1 MEREVTQPVTLET
14 EVKDQMLATIYGQ
27 AVGDAIGL
35 LTEFMTK
42 DEAIEAYGKKPKML
56 LYSQK
61 VNDVHRER
69 WKDGD
74 WTDDTDH
81 VVVIIQSLLYNKGE
95 LLISDFAPRVHRW
108 DREGFPELGDF
119 GGMGIGA
126 TTAKVLKQPE
136 YKTKPQEAAYDV
148 WEKSKHR
155 FAPNG
160 GVMRT
165 SVLGLH
171 QWHDLEA
178 VFKNAVE
185 ICKCTHYDPRCQA
198 SSVAVSVAVALMLQH
213 TSKEKTSGNKS
224 SRPVDV
230 TAVIKQ
236 AYELACRVLTT
247 KEEKDELW
255 WFMNCTKLKLLQLDE
270 QDRIGFTYKCLGAAF
285 WALKQKDFQKAL
297 IKVLMAGGDADT
309 NSAVAGA
316 VLACKLG
323 VSAIPQPWLDGLVHK
338 EWLDHYVNRFLKLQE
353 EMVLPIEQRTPSD
366 DLDLS
371 LLLAED
377 KERHRK
383 KEEERRRKYE
393 EKLEKL
399 EAEKKM
405 STST

>member
-1 MEREVTQPVTLET
+1 MEQEVARHPILET

-42 DEAIEAYGKKPKML
+42 EEAIEAYGKKPKML

-61 VNDVHRER
+61 VKDVHRER

-81 VVVIIQSLLYNKGE
+81 VVVIMQSLLYNKGE

-126 TTAKVLKQPE
+126 TTAKVLKQPD
-136 YKTKPQEAAYDV
+136 YKTRPHEAAYDV
-148 WEKSKHR
+148 WEKSKQR

-178 VFKNAVE
+178 VVKNAVD

-213 TSKEKTSGNKS
+213 TSREKASGSKS
-224 SRPVDV
+224 ARPVDV
-230 TAVIKQ
+230 KGIIKQ
-236 AYELACRVLTT
+236 AYELASQVLTT
-247 KEEKDELW
+247 QEEKDELW
-255 WFMNCTKLKLLQLDE
+255 WHMDCTKLKLLQLDE
-270 QDRIGFTYKCLGAAF
+270 QDKIGFTYKCMGAAF
-285 WALKQKDFQKAL
+285 WAFKQDNFQKAL

-309 NSAVAGA
+309 NTAVAGA
-316 VLACKLG
+316 LLACKLG
-323 VSAIPQPWLDGLVHK
+323 LSAIPQPWLDGLVYK
-338 EWLDHYVNRFLKLQE
+338 DWLDSYINRFLKLQE
-353 EMVLPIEQRTPSD
+353 EMTLPIEQRTPSN

-383 KEEERRRKYE
+383 KEEDRRKKYE
-393 EKLEKL
+393 QKVEA
-399 EAEKKM
+399 AEKETAA
-405 STST
+405 ST